1 MKSEIE
7 ISLCPRR
14 NLFIFQVCTPILD
27 VSSIPRIKN
36 EGGVSGRIKKELNL
50 VGKASDVRNLE
61 QLIIRGKRKDLK
73 NETCGL
79 ENDHAHPEAG
89 RSAILEYVP
98 EI

>member
-1 MKSEIE
+1 MF
-7 ISLCPRR
+7 LRY
-14 NLFIFQVCTPILD
+14 
-27 VSSIPRIKN
+27 RIKN

-79 ENDHAHPEAG
+79 ETIMLTPRQVDRRFSNTCRKFNKIYAKF
-89 RSAILEYVP
+89 LL
-98 EI
+98 